1 MSVDAWIQY
10 RRDLH
15 KIPEI
20 GFEEYETQRYLMRM
34 LNEFGLRP
42 EPVAGTGV
50 RAVLDT
56 RRPGPTL
63 AFRADMD
70 GLLVEEQ
77 NKADYVSQHPGK
89 MHACGHD
96 FHMACLLGLADAL
109 TQEKDKLCGRVVFF
123 FQPAEEGLHGSQRII
138 ESGALNDPKPDA
150 IIGLHIWDLPVGTI
164 GLKPGALMAAPAFF
178 ELTIKGIGGHG
189 AEPFKCKNPITAAAH
204 LISAFDS
211 LANSMTHPLKPL
223 VLSVCS
229 VESGTTTNAIPE
241 TATVRGTLRTF
252 DDALMK
258 QVLSILS
265 DTADRIC
272 STFGCSVSF
281 RPSFPHGSVHNNPT
295 LAAWAKQVLQ
305 DEFKLVEPTP
315 SMIGEDFSDYAKVAP
330 SLFLWLGG
338 GKCKLHDPQNNPD
351 ERAIGYGVAALKKLA
366 EDQLLRK
373 ED

>member
-1 MSVDAWIQY
+1 MSLDAWIQY

-20 GFEEYETQRYLMRM
+20 GFEEYETQRYIMRM
-34 LNEFGLRP
+34 LNAFGLMP

-56 RRPGPTL
+56 RRPGPTI

-70 GLLVEEQ
+70 GLLVAEQ
-77 NKADYVSQHPGK
+77 NKTDYVSQHPGK

-96 FHMACLLGLADAL
+96 FHMACLLGLADSL
-109 TQEKDKLCGRVVFF
+109 MQEKDKLCGRVVFF
-123 FQPAEEGLHGSQRII
+123 FQPAEEALHGSKKII
-138 ESGALNDPKPDA
+138 DSGALKDPKPDA

-164 GLKPGALMAAPAFF
+164 GLKSGALMAAPAFF
-178 ELTIKGIGGHG
+178 EVTIQGQGGHG

-204 LISAFDS
+204 LITAFDS
-211 LANSMTHPLKPL
+211 LANSFTHPLKPV
-223 VLSVCS
+223 VLSTCS
-229 VESGTTTNAIPE
+229 VEAGTTTNVIPDTAIL
-241 TATVRGTLRTF
+241 RGTLRTF
-252 DDALMK
+252 DDELMK
-258 QVLSILS
+258 HVL
-265 DTADRIC
+265 TALASTAERIC
-272 STFGCSVSF
+272 STFGCTVSF
-281 RPSFPHGSVHNNPT
+281 NGKYLHGAVQNHPT
-295 LAAWAKQVLQ
+295 LAAWAYEVLK

-315 SMIGEDFSDYAKVAP
+315 SMIGEDFSDYAQVAP

-338 GKCKLHDPQNNPD
+338 GKCKLHDPQNDPD

-373 ED
+373 DD